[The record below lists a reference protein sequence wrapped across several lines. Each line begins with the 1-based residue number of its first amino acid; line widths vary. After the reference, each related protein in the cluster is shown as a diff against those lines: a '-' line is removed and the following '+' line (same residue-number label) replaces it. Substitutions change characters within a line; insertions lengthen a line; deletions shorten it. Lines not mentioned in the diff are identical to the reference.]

1 LLCRIKVIALD
12 ANRFAVPRSYTIS
25 SSPVHENYVEITP
38 KRMENG
44 CVSVFLN
51 EQAKPG
57 LVAA

>member
-25 SSPVHENYVEITP
+25 SENYVEITP